1 MDRQEPKLLK
11 DLLPLLIQDSGWQTG
26 LLHAD
31 ILDAWDRVVDEKVR
45 LATVHK
51 YVKNNILYCHIS
63 SSALRF
69 MIQGSLD
76 YYCQRINRLVGK
88 GTVKKIILR

>member
-1 MDRQEPKLLK
+1 MERQEPKLLK
-11 DLLPLLIQDSGWQTG
+11 DLLPQLIQESGWQTG

-31 ILDAWDRVVDEKVR
+31 ILDAWDRVVDEAVR
-45 LATVHK
+45 LATVRK
-51 YVKNNILYCHIS
+51 YVKNHILYCHIS

-76 YYCQRINRLVGK
+76 YYC
-88 GTVKKIILR
+88 KKINQIVGLGTIKKIVLR